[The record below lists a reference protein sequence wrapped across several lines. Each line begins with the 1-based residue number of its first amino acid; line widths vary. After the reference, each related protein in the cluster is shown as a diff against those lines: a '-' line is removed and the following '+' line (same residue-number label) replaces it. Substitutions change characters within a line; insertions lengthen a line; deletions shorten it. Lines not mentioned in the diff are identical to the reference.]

1 MTKALFINGSPRK
14 NGNTSQLLKRAMDG
28 AREAGAEVELV
39 NLYDRNLNYKGC
51 MSCFACKIKGGKK
64 GVCSFKDDLLP
75 ILQKAVEADVLV
87 CGSPNYCG
95 YPSAALRA
103 FMERME
109 FPAVNYSDYSKPV
122 VLKRIC
128 SATIYTMNCPNEE
141 VYRQMNYHVLMDSA
155 AQQLGVFGP
164 TEILY
169 SYDTYQFSN
178 YDCYESDADRELSA
192 AKGGIHALTHALAVS
207 LAGKVRVNSISP
219 GWIDTA
225 YTVYEGPD
233 AIQQPVG
240 RVGNPLDIANM
251 VLYLC
256 SDKAGFITGENIC
269 IDGGMTKQMIYH
281 GDCGWTLKQTDK

>member
-14 NGNTSQLLKRAMDG
+14 NGNTVQLLKRAMDG

-39 NLYDRNLNYKGC
+39 NLYDRSLNYKGC
-51 MSCFACKIKGGKK
+51 MSCFACKLKGGKK
-64 GVCSFKDDLLP
+64 GVCSFKDDLQP
-75 ILQKAVEADVLV
+75 ILQKAVETDVLV

-109 FPAVNYSDYSKPV
+109 FPAVNYSDYSNPV

-141 VYRQMNYHVLMDSA
+141 VYRQMNYPILMDTS

-164 TEILY
+164 TEILC

-178 YDCYESDADRELSA
+178 YDRYDAATFDEDHKAEVRDKQFPIDLEKAYEL
-192 AKGGIHALTHALAVS
+192 
-207 LAGKVRVNSISP
+207 GKRLVKKC
-219 GWIDTA
+219 T
-225 YTVYEGPD
+225 E
-233 AIQQPVG
+233 
-240 RVGNPLDIANM
+240 
-251 VLYLC
+251 
-256 SDKAGFITGENIC
+256 E
-269 IDGGMTKQMIYH
+269 
-281 GDCGWTLKQTDK
+281 

>member
-1 MTKALFINGSPRK
+1 MKAFFINGSPRK
-14 NGNTSQLLKRAMDG
+14 NGNTAKLLKRAMEG
-28 AREAGAEVELV
+28 ASEAGAEVELI

-64 GVCSFKDDLLP
+64 AVCSFKDDLQP

-141 VYRQMNYHVLMDSA
+141 VYRQMNYPILMDTA

-169 SYDTYQFSN
+169 SYDTYQFPN
-178 YDCYESDADRELSA
+178 YDRYDAATFDA
-192 AKGGIHALTHALAVS
+192 THKAEVRDTQFPNDMEKAYKL
-207 LAGKVRVNSISP
+207 GKRLVERCH
-219 GWIDTA
+219 
-225 YTVYEGPD
+225 E
-233 AIQQPVG
+233 
-240 RVGNPLDIANM
+240 
-251 VLYLC
+251 
-256 SDKAGFITGENIC
+256 
-269 IDGGMTKQMIYH
+269 
-281 GDCGWTLKQTDK
+281 